1 VLVEDITFLKIGRN
15 DIMKIKIDLT
25 AAAAK
30 ELTRISEQTGLSKAK
45 VIQKSFN
52 LFRTY
57 LESTANGSEW
67 LFLPNTSLDDYS
79 HLERI
84 TVPGLKL

>member
-1 VLVEDITFLKIGRN
+1 MK
-15 DIMKIKIDLT
+15 MKIEL
-25 AAAAK
+25 
-30 ELTRISEQTGLSKAK
+30 ELTDEDNEAIAELCKQIKLTRAQVVRKAL
-45 VIQKSFN
+45 N

-57 LESTANGSEW
+57 LESTADGGEW
-67 LFLPNTSLDDYS
+67 LFLPSTSLDDYS